1 MVVAPLRSF
10 DDLSIGA
17 VFEFGAFRMEEEAIL
32 DFGRRFGPQPFHRDP
47 EEAKATDF
55 GGLIASGLHTQAAAF
70 AHILRTGWMERVSLG
85 GIGMTVRWPAPV
97 RPGDEIAM
105 TVRVEEL
112 IPSRSR
118 PDRGIAKLRYT
129 GRRVSDGVEV
139 LDILAAHFFRR

>member
-1 MVVAPLRSF
+1 MVTPLGSF
-10 DDLSIGA
+10 DELSVGQ
-17 VFEFGAFRMEEEAIL
+17 VFDFGAFRMEEAEIL
-32 DFGRRFGPQPFHRDP
+32 DFARRFDPQPFHRDK
-47 EEAKATDF
+47 EEARATDF

-70 AHILRTGWMERVSLG
+70 GHILRTGWVERVSLG

-118 PDRGIAKLRYT
+118 ADRGIARLRYT
-129 GRRVSDGVEV
+129 GRRVADGVEV
-139 LDILAAHFFRR
+139 LDILATHFFRR